1 MPLQGGSAVTL
12 QIAKPLLLLL
22 FSSLLLAS
30 AFALAQPTLPD
41 NASDTAHQ
49 KVLDN
54 ADPAVVAEVERM
66 KAEQKARSDQSLNS
80 AAASGQGNSKG
91 IKLFTPPSTPIIVV
105 SETEDGELVAT
116 EF

>member
-1 MPLQGGSAVTL
+1 MTHCT
-12 QIAKPLLLLL
+12 AKTLLLPLV
-22 FSSLLLAS
+22 SSLLLAS
-30 AFALAQPTLPD
+30 GLALAQPTLPD
-41 NASDTAHQ
+41 NASATAHQ

-54 ADPAVVAEVERM
+54 ADPAVMAEVERM

-105 SETEDGELVAT
+105 SQTDDGELVAT

>member
-1 MPLQGGSAVTL
+1 MTRP
-12 QIAKPLLLLL
+12 IAKPLLL
-22 FSSLLLAS
+22 FIVTSQLLAS
-30 AFALAQPTLPD
+30 VFALAQPTLPED
-41 NASDTAHQ
+41 VSATAHQ
-49 KVLDN
+49 QVLDN
-54 ADPAVVAEVERM
+54 ADPAVMAEVERM

-80 AAASGQGNSKG
+80 VTASGQGNSKG

>member
-1 MPLQGGSAVTL
+1 MTRH
-12 QIAKPLLLLL
+12 IAQPLLLFVITLQ
-22 FSSLLLAS
+22 LLAS

-54 ADPAVVAEVERM
+54 ADPAVMAEVERL
-66 KAEQKARSDQSLNS
+66 KAEQKARSDQSLTS

>member
-1 MPLQGGSAVTL
+1 VTHCT
-12 QIAKPLLLLL
+12 AKTLLLPLV
-22 FSSLLLAS
+22 SSLLIVSAS
-30 AFALAQPTLPD
+30 ALAQPTLPD
-41 NASDTAHQ
+41 NASTTAHQ

-54 ADPAVVAEVERM
+54 ADPAVMAEVERM

-105 SETEDGELVAT
+105 SQTDDGELVAT

>member
-1 MPLQGGSAVTL
+1 MTL

-54 ADPAVVAEVERM
+54 ADPAVMAEVDRM
-66 KAEQKARSDQSLNS
+66 KAEQKARFDQSLNS

-105 SETEDGELVAT
+105 SETEDGKLVAT